1 MESLI
6 TSRFWGHVQARNP
19 YVRLADDRQ
28 ATRSEQCFAVGVAE
42 KRAYSSHL
50 LPVRLKLK
58 RLSERRDFVIYN
70 FWQDVRLGLRMLRK
84 NPGFT
89 SVAIFTLAFGIG
101 ASTAIFSVVNPGL
114 LRPFPFPRPSELANI
129 SARITPYDIPYLP
142 LSYPDFV
149 DLRST
154 SSSFSAL
161 AIYGLF
167 WKEFSSDDK
176 PQRIE
181 NIQVSEDFFAVLG
194 MQPLYGRTFVAS
206 DMRPGSRS

>member
-70 FWQDVRLGLRMLRK
+70 FWQDVRFGLRMLRK

-101 ASTAIFSVVNPGL
+101 ASTAIFSVVNAVL
-114 LRPFPFPRPSELANI
+114 LRPLPYKDSEQLVRFIENFPAPRGSSGPPLRVPGMDLAELATLRVQAQTLSHVAAFSGTTMMLTPTPI
-129 SARITPYDIPYLP
+129 SCATNCPESP
-142 LSYPDFV
+142 
-149 DLRST
+149 
-154 SSSFSAL
+154 
-161 AIYGLF
+161 
-167 WKEFSSDDK
+167 
-176 PQRIE
+176 
-181 NIQVSEDFFAVLG
+181 
-194 MQPLYGRTFVAS
+194 
-206 DMRPGSRS
+206 